1 MAPKEP
7 PTAPPTVAALDFGD
21 VVGVGVVLEV
31 EVEVVLDDVDDV
43 EVVDED
49 EVDVGAASPAS
60 GSDVT
65 GALAEAPTP
74 TNSAP
79 EGAGG
84 VPVIAFAAS
93 TNAS

>member
-7 PTAPPTVAALDFGD
+7 PTAPPTVAALDFDD
-21 VVGVGVVLEV
+21 VVGVGVAL
-31 EVEVVLDDVDDV
+31 EVEVVLDEVDDV